1 MKEENEMKD
10 TKVLLQEIDKELR
23 KNLSEKRYQHSIG
36 VMKKAEELAKKYNVD
51 INKARLVGLAHDIA
65 KEMPRE
71 EKLQYVKDHQ
81 LEMDEIEKIN
91 VELLHG
97 KIGADI
103 CKEKFEFSEDMQNAI
118 KYHTTGNPE
127 MDDLAKIILI
137 ADKTEAGRTYIDF
150 EKVAESEKKSLN
162 AEVVYLLDV
171 SIKYTIDKGSLVH
184 PDSIIT
190 RNGFLLENR

>member
-71 EKLQYVKDHQ
+71 EKLQYIQNHQ
-81 LEMDEIEKIN
+81 IEIDEIEKIN

>member
-1 MKEENEMKD
+1 MKD

-71 EKLQYVKDHQ
+71 EKLQYIQNHQ
-81 LEMDEIEKIN
+81 IEIDEIEKIN